1 MRGKMKRILTL
12 IVIIALLAVGA
23 IGGVFWEKSSKTVLP
38 PVPAKEAKKERKI
51 LYYKCPMGLP
61 DYSQQPGKAQCGMDY
76 IPVYEDEAESATG
89 PGEIYVTP
97 EKIQRIGV
105 KSEKVKERP
114 LKKIIRTVA
123 TVDYDER
130 RLFSVNTKIEGWIE
144 RLYINST
151 GREVI
156 KGEPLMDIYSPD
168 LVSTQEEYLRA
179 LETRR
184 RLGLGALPEA
194 IEGAESILDATKRRL
209 RNWDISDAQ
218 IEALEKNEKPTKT
231 LTLHSPAEGVVIEK
245 MVVQGMKAMPG
256 EKLLSIADLSNVWL
270 YANIYEY
277 EMSLVK
283 AGQKAR
289 VTINAYPGKVF
300 NATVSYIYPYLNSE
314 TRSAKVRLEM
324 NNPNL
329 MFKPGMYAN
338 VELESVISPKA
349 VAVPEDAV
357 LDTGE
362 RQAVILD
369 LGAGRFKVQEIKVG
383 LKGEGYYH
391 ILSGLAPG
399 WKVVTSANFL
409 IDSESS
415 FRSTAQT
422 MLGMEHGK
430 KEGTAQTPPNP
441 LFTKEGVPKAG
452 ELSEKTGLSPAKKPV
467 TEHKRH

>member
-1 MRGKMKRILTL
+1 MKRGVTIVVAIIL
-12 IVIIALLAVGA
+12 IASGALVG
-23 IGGVFWEKSSKTVLP
+23 IYLDRHYTKTVP
-38 PVPAKEAKKERKI
+38 QAPPAKEAKKERKI

-76 IPVYEDEAESATG
+76 IPVYEDEAETATG
-89 PGEIYVTP
+89 PGEIYITQ

-105 KSEKVKERP
+105 KSEDVKERP

-130 RLFSVNTKIEGWIE
+130 TLFAVNTKIEGWVE
-144 RLYINST
+144 KLYVNST

-156 KGEPLMDIYSPD
+156 KGEPLMDIYSPE
-168 LVSTQEEYLRA
+168 LVSTQEEYLLA
-179 LETRR
+179 LETRK
-184 RLGLGALPEA
+184 RLGLGALPDA

-218 IEALEKNEKPTKT
+218 IEALEKNQKPTKT
-231 LTLHSPAEGVVIEK
+231 LTLHSPVEGVVIEK
-245 MVVQGMKAMPG
+245 MAVQGMKAMQG

-277 EMSLVK
+277 EIPLVK

-289 VTINAYPGKVF
+289 VTINAYPGETF
-300 NATVSYIYPYLNSE
+300 YATVSYIYPYLNTE
-314 TRSAKVRLEM
+314 TRTAKVRLEM
-324 NNPNL
+324 ANPPL
-329 MFKPGMYAN
+329 PPLGKGVSGRVLKPGMYAN

-349 VAVPEDAV
+349 VVVPEDAV

-362 RQAVILD
+362 RQVVILA
-369 LGAGRFKVQEIKVG
+369 LGAGRFKVIDVKIG
-383 LKGEGYYH
+383 LKGEGYYQ
-391 ILSGLAPG
+391 ILSGLTPG

-430 KEGTAQTPPNP
+430 PKEGMKDEGGKM
-441 LFTKEGVPKAG
+441 KEKPSVP
-452 ELSEKTGLSPAKKPV
+452 
-467 TEHKRH
+467 TEHKGH